1 MWGGGEVVV
10 RPLKN
15 FQTLL
20 QLENYIENYKMRSI
34 PVRPDELWLTLN
46 SPAPHTV
53 VSILLWDNYFL

>member
-1 MWGGGEVVV
+1 
-10 RPLKN
+10 
-15 FQTLL
+15 LL